1 MIIECPACTT
11 RYDIKAPM
19 PPEGRSVRCAKCGA
33 IWRVTPEAPNGP
45 ATRARSGEPDE
56 SNSAESNARA
66 GHGTAGGDW
75 NERAAFDAQA
85 GDDVDPFGDPAIS
98 GGQNELQAGSELFQ
112 RPAFPAP
119 ITNDEISGRPSQ
131 GEDEEPSDS
140 RDAGKVRWFG
150 FRRKNG
156 AKPGSGG
163 EPALDQSAAAPGAET
178 IPFPRSNP
186 AAAYLSQERNDLNSL
201 DEARAAVRSVFDS
214 LGDQR
219 AAAHAFNVPALPQ
232 IEPERFS
239 LGETDTGVHSRSED
253 EPAGN
258 EWFNASK
265 LAGLAAMDTHSAS
278 WEQELSEGHS
288 FETGPEQGGL
298 NGEDRLGEEA
308 PGQRM
313 RGWQADLVTEEDE
326 DDADA
331 QLRSALRAHFPA
343 RDQAAGGP
351 HASALQYG
359 QQTAH
364 EELERS
370 GSEQAEPAWTP
381 RALHRDRQDSPLPE
395 TEDAFNEISEGDHSF
410 DPRLFRE
417 LEETRELARHP
428 RRANGTGGLALAAAW
443 GLFLCIAAGLTVGF
457 AGFRDITA
465 GTLPG
470 LAPLYR
476 ALGMPV
482 TDQPLIFEGV
492 QYEWTTPENK
502 PALNIKGAVYNRAQ
516 RGVKVPDF
524 VITIKD
530 ADPAFDREYSA
541 KLQVHGSKIKPEEH
555 AEFEIE
561 LLSPNPSITAV
572 ELELRSVR

>member
-11 RYDIKAPM
+11 RYDIKAQM

-33 IWRVTPEAPNGP
+33 IWRAAPEAENGP
-45 ATRARSGEPDE
+45 AAGVRSSEPDE
-56 SNSAESNARA
+56 GDAAESNALA
-66 GHGTAGGDW
+66 GHGTADGGYR
-75 NERAAFDAQA
+75 NERAALDARA
-85 GDDVDPFGDPAIS
+85 GDFGEPFGEQAIS
-98 GGQNELQAGSELFQ
+98 GGQSELQGGSELFERQ
-112 RPAFPAP
+112 GFPAG
-119 ITNDEISGRPSQ
+119 ITNDELSGWPSQ
-131 GEDEEPSDS
+131 AEDEEPSDS

-156 AKPGSGG
+156 AKPGS
-163 EPALDQSAAAPGAET
+163 EDEAALDRSAAGPSGET

-186 AAAYLSQERNDLNSL
+186 AAAYLSQDKSDLNSL

-219 AAAHAFNVPALPQ
+219 AAAHAFNVPAVPQ
-232 IEPERFS
+232 TEPERFS
-239 LGETDTGVHSRSED
+239 QGETGAAVHGHSED

-258 EWFNASK
+258 EWLNASK
-265 LAGLAAMDTHSAS
+265 LAGLTAMDTHSAS
-278 WEQELSEGHS
+278 WKREASEERD
-288 FETGPEQGGL
+288 FETELEQGGP
-298 NGEDRLGEEA
+298 NGEDRPGEEES
-308 PGQRM
+308 GQRM
-313 RGWQADLVTEEDE
+313 KGWQAGLVTEE

-331 QLRSALRAHFPA
+331 QLRSALHAHFPG
-343 RDQAAGGP
+343 RDQAANKT
-351 HASALQYG
+351 HAGALQYG
-359 QQTAH
+359 QQTAQ
-364 EELERS
+364 EELERAES
-370 GSEQAEPAWTP
+370 GQAEPAWTP
-381 RALHRDRQDSPLPE
+381 RAFTRDRPE
-395 TEDAFNEISEGDHSF
+395 SKVEEADDAFSEISEGDRSF

-417 LEETRELARHP
+417 LEETRELAKHP
-428 RRANGTGGLALAAAW
+428 KRANGTGGLALAAAW
-443 GLFLCIAAGLTVGF
+443 GLFLCIAAGLVVGF
-457 AGFRDITA
+457 FGFRDITA
-465 GTLPG
+465 GALPG
-470 LAPLYR
+470 LVPLYR

-530 ADPAFDREYSA
+530 GDPAFDREYSA
-541 KLQVHGSKIKPEEH
+541 KLQVNAFKIKPEEH

-561 LLSPNPSITAV
+561 LLSPSPSITAV